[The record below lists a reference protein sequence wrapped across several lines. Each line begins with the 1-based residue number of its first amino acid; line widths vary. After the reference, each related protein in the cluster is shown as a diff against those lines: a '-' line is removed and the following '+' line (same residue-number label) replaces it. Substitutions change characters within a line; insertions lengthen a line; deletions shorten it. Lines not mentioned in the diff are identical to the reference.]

1 MSTQLAPNF
10 SSPGVGVF
18 IEKPR
23 YRRKERINPEGNERV
38 AQVSHNWLD
47 ASGYFLP
54 NLLRRK
60 ILFSSRCLHIYIY
73 PLCRD
78 LFAIFRYKLFVN
90 EFLKK
95 KKKKISPAWN
105 VEGVRKSGGEFDKR
119 YQAAC
124 EGFRAGT
131 EDENGTNDV
140 HR

>member
-1 MSTQLAPNF
+1 MDISYLTSL
-10 SSPGVGVF
+10 
-18 IEKPR
+18 EKKF
-23 YRRKERINPEGNERV
+23 Y
-38 AQVSHNWLD
+38 S
-47 ASGYFLP
+47 
-54 NLLRRK
+54 LRAV
-60 ILFSSRCLHIYIY
+60 YIY
-73 PLCRD
+73 TYPLYRD

-105 VEGVRKSGGEFDKR
+105 VEGVRKSGGEFDER